1 MCKCTKCVQEMCKC
15 TKCLPNQFLVCL
27 ANILTCQESV
37 PFIKEKIYIVTL
49 TFRQTSPRLALR
61 AKCRVHLALLIKL
74 SLCRPSEPCKESPS
88 VFRKQRLLLLK
99 YFLFAFCY
107 FLLQFT
113 WLPNEI
119 GVYDLIVMLSLQR
132 LSNPKGKKFW
142 VIIRFWET
150 AHLPLP
156 QANMNNKGKMLAKGG
171 GGGGGGHSLVSRNAG
186 KIL

>member
-1 MCKCTKCVQEMCKC
+1 M
-15 TKCLPNQFLVCL
+15 
-27 ANILTCQESV
+27 
-37 PFIKEKIYIVTL
+37 
-49 TFRQTSPRLALR
+49 
-61 AKCRVHLALLIKL
+61 
-74 SLCRPSEPCKESPS
+74 
-88 VFRKQRLLLLK
+88 LK

-171 GGGGGGHSLVSRNAG
+171 GEGGDTV
-186 KIL
+186 